1 MGDEGVLQ
9 TPAVS
14 PMQMTG
20 RRARAAVGTACLLM
34 LMAALENT
42 VAPWAPFYVVYAA
55 LALGLPFLLGK
66 GEAGRFA
73 MPSRRFWL
81 AAIVLAFLLQLAF
94 RLIVR
99 AADLPGLFEAVFGV
113 AGARLKQPPE
123 LVAKSYLLFI
133 VAWAGAGEEVFYRGY
148 LQTRLSA
155 RLGPVAGLVGA
166 SSLFA
171 ARHYT
176 QVLLAWP
183 HILWGSATIWV
194 AATFIV
200 GLGFGW
206 LYQRSGS
213 LVPPILCH
221 YLFNILG
228 FLG

>member
-1 MGDEGVLQ
+1 MQ
-9 TPAVS
+9 T
-14 PMQMTG
+14 TG

-34 LMAALENT
+34 VIAALENT

-73 MPSRRFWL
+73 MPSRRFWV
-81 AAIVLAFLLQLAF
+81 AAVILAFLLQGAF
-94 RLIVR
+94 RLIVG
-99 AADLPGLFEAVFGV
+99 AADLPGMFGAVFGV

-123 LVAKSYLLFI
+123 LIAKSYLLFI

-148 LQTRLSA
+148 LQTRLRA
-155 RLGPVAGLVGA
+155 HLGPVASLVGA
-166 SSLFA
+166 SGLFA
-171 ARHYT
+171 VRHYM

-194 AATFIV
+194 AAAFIV
-200 GLGFGW
+200 GLGLGW
-206 LYQRSGS
+206 LYERSRS
-213 LVPPILCH
+213 LRPPILCH
-221 YLFNILG
+221 YLFNLVG